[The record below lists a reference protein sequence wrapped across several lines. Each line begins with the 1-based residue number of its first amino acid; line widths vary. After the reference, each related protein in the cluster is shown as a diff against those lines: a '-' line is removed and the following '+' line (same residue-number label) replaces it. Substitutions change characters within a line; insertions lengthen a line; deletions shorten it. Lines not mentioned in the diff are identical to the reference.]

1 MLAKH
6 ARSGQGKIS
15 KASRAR
21 EGDIT
26 KTVTDLD
33 KPSPQPKVPSNIP
46 GSGVQGV
53 PPASADKMGEFART
67 GNANLIPTIVNAQT
81 GLATHG
87 PAIVSSVARMGGQV
101 KLAPGQFRAWAHP
114 RDAKALTKPSDQTN
128 SPPPAKPVY

>member
-6 ARSGQGKIS
+6 ARSGQGKVS

-26 KTVTDLD
+26 KAVTELD
-33 KPSPQPKVPSNIP
+33 KPSLQPKVPSNIP

-53 PPASADKMGEFART
+53 P
-67 GNANLIPTIVNAQT
+67 NAQT
-81 GLATHG
+81 GLASQG
-87 PAIVSSVARMGGQV
+87 PAIASSVARMGGQV
-101 KLAPGQFRAWAHP
+101 RLAPGQFRAWAHP
-114 RDAKALTKPSDQTN
+114 RDAKQLAKPSDQTK

>member
-26 KTVTDLD
+26 KQLD
-33 KPSPQPKVPSNIP
+33 AVSPQPKVPSNIP

-67 GNANLIPTIVNAQT
+67 GNATMIPKIVNAQT
-81 GLATHG
+81 GLASQG
-87 PAIVSSVARMGGQV
+87 PAIASSVARMGGQV
-101 KLAPGQFRAWAHP
+101 RLAPGQFRAWAHP
-114 RDAKALTKPSDQTN
+114 RDAKQLAKPSDQTK
-128 SPPPAKPVY
+128 SPPSAKPVY